1 MITNPDELDRTIE
14 SAFDG
19 TASEE
24 ELHALRETLR
34 ADPAAR
40 DRYYEQAGLH
50 QALSHRFSHG
60 SGSETARLLANARLQ
75 AQMRRNGRLA
85 LFAAAAVFVLAV
97 ILLQTI
103 FLPGPE
109 PVVLFE
115 TARGSKFTVRHA
127 SPDTKRD
134 AGELGEDSLVKLSQG
149 SLELR
154 FRGGSRAVVLGP
166 ATFNLHSERKLHLV
180 HGTAWFHISEEDRG
194 FEVSTPGLH
203 IADLGAEFGVIT
215 GPAAADEIHVFK
227 GRVITRSL
235 NPFHHEETLS
245 AGQSRMADP
254 AGLLKPLASRS
265 EAFLVR
271 LPETTSDGLIANG
284 GFESGAAPAGVRYGQ
299 SATQA
304 MLAGWRFGREIGV
317 VKPSAEGRWA
327 ARGSINNHFPLH
339 FGKSPG
345 DERSSLKLNG
355 YLDDVAI
362 WSGALSQSEIEALW
376 DRGTGRAAAS
386 IFGPATLM
394 SNWTF
399 DSDLADHIGS
409 KDATAFGNA
418 GFQTATS
425 KIGAGAAVFD
435 GLGGYMTAGTRKDFA
450 VETGALSVSFWFKV
464 NDEEKGLSK
473 RLLATG
479 AGLENQE
486 GWCFFM
492 DPSAPQ
498 GDRIGAAMSDG
509 TGRSVQ
515 KGNANR
521 TVDPFDGKWH
531 LAVAVFDAATATVS
545 NYLDSIQEATTTP
558 DLLNGGAI
566 GVNVLTI
573 FSSTADRQVGFH
585 AAARGR
591 PNPEDAS
598 IYQSF
603 RTEPGR
609 EYEVEFEM
617 GGIFFHNAQ
626 VEVTASVHD
635 GVGPRD
641 KPLAKHVERRSRQ
654 SGNGYNPPAR
664 FHFVAASS
672 ITTLVFTET
681 SNDSQNADP
690 VLDNVMVRAVD
701 GA

>member
-1 MITNPDELDRTIE
+1 MITNPNELDRAIE
-14 SAFDG
+14 NAFDG

-34 ADPAAR
+34 SDPAAR

-50 QALSHRFSHG
+50 QALSQRFSHG
-60 SGSETARLLANARLQ
+60 SGSETARLLANARLR
-75 AQMRRNGRLA
+75 AQMRRSGRLA
-85 LFAAAAVFVLAV
+85 LFAAAAVFVLAA

-103 FLPGPE
+103 LVPKPE
-109 PVVLFE
+109 PLVLFE
-115 TARGSKFTVRHA
+115 TARGSKFTVQHA
-127 SPDTKRD
+127 RPDAKLG
-134 AGELGEDSLVKLSQG
+134 AGELAGDSQVTLSQG

-166 ATFNLHSERKLHLV
+166 ATFSLHSERKLHLT
-180 HGTAWFHISEEDRG
+180 HGAAWFYISEEDRG
-194 FEVSTPGLH
+194 FEVSTPELH
-203 IADLGAEFGVIT
+203 ITDLGTEFGVIT
-215 GPAAADEIHVFK
+215 DPAAPDEVHVFK
-227 GRVITRSL
+227 GRLITRSL
-235 NPFHHEETLS
+235 LNPFQHEETLD
-245 AGQSRMADP
+245 AGQSRGVDP
-254 AGLLKPLASRS
+254 VGGLTPLASRS

-271 LPETTSDGLIANG
+271 LPETTSDRLIANG
-284 GFESGAAPAGVRYGQ
+284 NFESGAAPAGVRYGR

-304 MLAGWRFGREIGV
+304 MLAGWRFGREIGIL
-317 VKPSAEGRWA
+317 KPSAEGRWA
-327 ARGSINNHFPLH
+327 SRGSVNNHFPLH
-339 FGKSPG
+339 FGISPG
-345 DERSSLKLNG
+345 DGSLSHHLNG

-376 DRGTGRAAAS
+376 NGGAGRAAAS
-386 IFGPATLM
+386 ISVPGALM

-399 DSDLADHIGS
+399 DADLADRIGA
-409 KDATAFGNA
+409 KDATAFGDA
-418 GFQTATS
+418 GIQTATS
-425 KIGAGAAVFD
+425 KIGAGAAVFH
-435 GLGGYMTAGTRKDFA
+435 GRGGMTAGSRKDFA
-450 VETGALSVSFWFKV
+450 VGTGALSVSFWFKV
-464 NDEEKGLSK
+464 NDADKGISK

-479 AGLENQE
+479 AGVENQE

-492 DPSAPQ
+492 DDSAAR
-498 GDRIGAAMSDG
+498 DRIGAAMSDG
-509 TGRSVQ
+509 IGRSVQ

-521 TVDPFDGKWH
+521 MVDPFDGNWH

-545 NYLDSIQEATTTP
+545 TYLDSILEATITP

-591 PNPEDAS
+591 PDPEGSS

-603 RTEPGR
+603 LTEPGR

-635 GVGPRD
+635 GVGPGGN
-641 KPLAKHVERRSRQ
+641 PLAQHVERRSRQ

-664 FHFVAASS
+664 FRFVAASS
-672 ITTLVFTET
+672 ATTLVFTET
-681 SNDSQNADP
+681 SNDSENADP
-690 VLDNVMVRAVD
+690 VLDNVTVRAVD
-701 GA
+701 GV